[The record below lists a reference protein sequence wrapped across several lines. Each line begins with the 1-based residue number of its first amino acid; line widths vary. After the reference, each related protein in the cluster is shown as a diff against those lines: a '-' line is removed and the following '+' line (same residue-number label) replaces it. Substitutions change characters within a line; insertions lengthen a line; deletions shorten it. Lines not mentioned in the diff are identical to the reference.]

1 MSIRVLQVFGAL
13 DLGGA
18 EARMMD
24 VYRCVDT
31 QRYEFTFLS
40 LSTEKQFFEPEIIS
54 RGGKVVKIKSP
65 REIGLRKHFHQLRD
79 CIRKGQYQVVHA
91 HTSYH
96 CGLVM
101 LAAWME
107 HVPVRISH
115 ARTTG
120 TKQNSVFKSTFLHL
134 GRTLIQLFSTDRIA
148 ISQEAGNYLFGKKDF
163 IVIPNAINVLSYQCP
178 DPNRIA
184 ILKKELGIGNE
195 SFVIGQ
201 IGRFDSMKNHMFTL
215 QWFSQ
220 YLRLNPDSILVFVG
234 DGKLRDRILSRV
246 HDCNLEE
253 KVVFTG
259 VRSDVNELIH
269 VFDVVFFPSVF
280 EGLGG
285 VAIEAQAAG
294 VPCVE
299 SDTIP
304 LETDLGLGLIRRCS
318 LSDSLKLWS
327 EQVDCCRTMV
337 IPSATTIYE
346 RFKEA
351 GYTIEATTEKYC
363 GIYQG
368 KKHSIDEKE
377 LRE

>member
-1 MSIRVLQVFGAL
+1 MPISILQVFGSL

-24 VYRCVDT
+24 VYRCIDE
-31 QRYEFTFLS
+31 QRYQFTFLS
-40 LSTEKQFFEPEIIS
+40 LSEEEQFFDQEIMS
-54 RGGKVVKIKSP
+54 RGGTVIKIESP
-65 REIGLRKHFHQLRD
+65 RTGGLWKHFRKLRE
-79 CIRKGQYQVVHA
+79 CIHNGKYQAVHA

-107 HVPVRISH
+107 HVPIRISH

-120 TKQNSVFKSTFLHL
+120 SKQKSVWKSAFLYF
-134 GRTLIQLFSTDRIA
+134 GRILINLFSTDRVA
-148 ISQEAGNYLFGKKDF
+148 ISQEAGKYLFGNKDF
-163 IVIPNAINVLSYQCP
+163 RIIPNAINVINYQRVKT
-178 DPNRIA
+178 NRISD
-184 ILKKELGIGNE
+184 LKKELGIRPG

-201 IGRFDSMKNHMFTL
+201 IGRFDSMKNHIFTI

-220 YLRLNPDSILVFVG
+220 YLRRKPASILVFVG
-234 DGKLRDRILSRV
+234 DGKLREKILCQVREN
-246 HDCNLEE
+246 NLEG
-253 KVVFTG
+253 KVIFTG

-269 VFDVVFFPSVF
+269 VFDLVFFPSVF

-318 LSDSLKLWS
+318 LSAPMEQWNEAVDS
-327 EQVDCCRTMV
+327 CRTIA
-337 IPSATTIYE
+337 IPSASDIYK
-346 RFKEA
+346 RFQET
-351 GYTIEATTEKYC
+351 GYGIEATTEKYC
-363 GIYQG
+363 TMYR
-368 KKHSIDEKE
+368 KE
-377 LRE
+377 Q